1 LTIGTIHFL
10 VRRELHEDRYIQPR
24 LPKEYFDRLNRVTS
38 NLGDLDRRMRSIPI
52 LVHMEARLRM
62 MDEFGDYAQV
72 ICLAAPPIEA
82 LAGADVSPEL
92 ARVANDSMAEIVAH
106 HPDRFPGFVA
116 SLAMNNPEAAMEEID
131 RAIKDLGAV
140 GVQFF
145 SNVKGK
151 PLDLPEFKPLFEKMA
166 DHDLPIWIH
175 PARNSGCAYYKTEVK
190 SKYEIWWAIG
200 WPYETS
206 AAMIRIVF
214 AGYFDVW
221 PNLKIITH
229 HGGAMIPYNEG
240 RLGSGYD
247 VLGTRSP
254 GEDYGKVLKSLKKRP
269 LEYFKMFYADAA
281 LFGALSATKCGLDF
295 FGAEKVLFGTDCP
308 FSPDKGA
315 GYIRETIR
323 VLDALPLSEQERHLI
338 YEGNARRLLRI

>member
-1 LTIGTIHFL
+1 MKIDIFNH
-10 VRRELHEDRYIQPR
+10 V
-24 LPKEYFDRLNRVTS
+24 LPKTYFDRLNHVTS

-52 LVHMEARLRM
+52 LVDLDARMRV
-62 MDEFGDYAQV
+62 MDKFDDYAQV
-72 ICLAAPPIEA
+72 ICLAAPPIEV

-92 ARVANDSMAEIVAH
+92 ARVANDSMAEIVARH
-106 HPDRFPGFVA
+106 RDRFPGFVA
-116 SLAMNNPEAAMEEID
+116 SLAMNNPEAAVEEID
-131 RAIKDLGAV
+131 RAVHDLGAV

-166 DHDLPIWIH
+166 GHDLPIWLH
-175 PARNSGCAYYKTEVK
+175 PARNSGFADYKSEDK
-190 SKYEIWWAIG
+190 SRYETWWAIG

-214 AGYFDVW
+214 AGYFDLW
-221 PNLKIITH
+221 PNLKILTH

-247 VLGTRSP
+247 ALGTRGS
-254 GEDYGKVLKSLKKRP
+254 GEDDAKVLKSLKKRP
-269 LEYFKMFYADAA
+269 LDYFRMFYADTA
-281 LFGALSATKCGLDF
+281 LSGALSATKCGLEF

-315 GYIRETIR
+315 GYIRETIG
-323 VLDALPLSEQERHLI
+323 VVDALPLNERERHLI